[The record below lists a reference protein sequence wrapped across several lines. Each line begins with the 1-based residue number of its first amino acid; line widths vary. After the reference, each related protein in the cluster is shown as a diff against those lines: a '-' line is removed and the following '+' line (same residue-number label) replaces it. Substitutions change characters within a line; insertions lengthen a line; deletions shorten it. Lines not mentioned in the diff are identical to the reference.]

1 MTTKATDSVPAS
13 NAVVDA
19 TKTLPT
25 PRSVTF
31 RIEKDCIRKIAIR
44 DDGREIAIYHLY
56 PTLAD
61 WAGRQLPDKVNPR
74 SHDEQALKSNV
85 AKKIRETILEVPE
98 DFFLANRGV
107 TILAENLKYDSD
119 KGLVELF
126 ISDEEMHGIAD
137 GATTDAVLGQ
147 AQADIR
153 AGEVKGEDGATI
165 QFDDLKL
172 GRIHLEVIL
181 GLTLDDRIA
190 RMAEGR
196 NTSRQV
202 TSWSM
207 SDFKGAFN
215 WIKEILGGEGSPFQS
230 RIGYEE
236 NADKPVTILD
246 VLGILT
252 LFHKEFDEKRKA
264 PTVAYS
270 SKGRMDTR
278 LNDAKL
284 KQDYRALAPL
294 LQDILNLHDAVH
306 AGFAKAY
313 SDSKDGKAKLGKCTW
328 AERKEHHLP
337 LTGVKVE
344 YAIPSGV
351 VFPLLASLRALVA
364 YDERGQAFW
373 RKNPF
378 KFFEERGGDLVAT
391 LVGQLDMCKG
401 NPQTLGKTAA
411 AYMALH
417 DRAKILAMEP

>member
-1 MTTKATDSVPAS
+1 MTKATEPVPAN

-19 TKTLPT
+19 PQAPQT
-25 PRSVTF
+25 PRSVSF
-31 RIEKDCIRKIAIR
+31 SIEKDCIRRFVLK
-44 DDGREIAIYHLY
+44 DDGKDILIYHLY

-74 SHDEQALKSNV
+74 SHDEQALKSGV

-98 DFFLANRGV
+98 DFYLANRGV
-107 TILAENLKYDSD
+107 TILAENLKYDPD
-119 KGLVELF
+119 KGAVELF
-126 ISDEEMHGIAD
+126 ISDAAMHGIAD

-153 AGEVKGEDGATI
+153 AGEAKGEDGATI
-165 QFDDLKL
+165 QFADLKR

-207 SDFKGAFN
+207 SNFKGNFD
-215 WIKEILGGEGSPFQS
+215 WIREILGAEDSPFTA

-246 VLGILT
+246 VLSILT

-270 SKGRMDTR
+270 SKGRMDAK
-278 LNDAKL
+278 LNDIKL
-284 KQDYRALAPL
+284 RSGYRALAPL
-294 LQDILNLHDAVH
+294 LQDILKLHDAVH
-306 AGFAKAY
+306 VGFPRAY
-313 SDSKDGKAKLGKCTW
+313 RDSKEGKAKLGRCTW
-328 AERKEHHLP
+328 AEPKEHHLP
-337 LTGVKVE
+337 LTGAKAD
-344 YAIPSGV
+344 YALPSGV
-351 VFPLLASLRALVA
+351 VFPLLASLRALVK
-364 YDERGQAFW
+364 YGQDGMACW
-373 RKNPF
+373 QKDPF
-378 KFFEERGGDLVAT
+378 EFFEQKGADLVAT

-401 NPQTLGKTAA
+401 NPQTLGKTGAV
-411 AYMALH
+411 YMALH